1 MIVNFEEVAA
11 AIVYPQSNTLGQQ
24 LASLIPESQ
33 NVFKVVQ
40 NEACQEDIM
49 SIVSAMPRLVAG
61 YTSLDM
67 TDTTMSSESL
77 VVLEVTNTKITDILS
92 MIVGHIST
100 NALTTDALLSVGVG
114 VDVSKVLPA
123 FEQLTQLI
131 QNTEYKCAP
140 LAMGKMFLPPAP
152 AQLAMVTQFAGSVK
166 GFSASIIDVDVDF
179 SQGPPQLNSFDAVI
193 AVATDDA
200 STLAMMAA
208 ANPLVTFDPLDPA
221 GAPSKLNSM
230 FLPPEVELYAAIK
243 NNFLTVYSGD
253 AGEKIVETLSG
264 ESLESNALL
273 SFAVNYGKIWAKEEL
288 FKNALQMSGAQV
300 CNDASMKDALSM
312 ITANRGSGAVQ
323 LEINDFG
330 VVFSTDAKMIKSDSK
345 FDVCL

>member
-1 MIVNFEEVAA
+1 
-11 AIVYPQSNTLGQQ
+11 
-24 LASLIPESQ
+24 
-33 NVFKVVQ
+33 
-40 NEACQEDIM
+40 M

-61 YTSLDM
+61 YTSLDV
-67 TDTTMSSESL
+67 TDTTMNSESL
-77 VVLEVTNTKITDILS
+77 VVLEITNTKITDILS

-100 NALTTDALLSVGVG
+100 NTLTTDALLSVGVG

-208 ANPLVTFDPLDPA
+208 MARVMRRIITV
-221 GAPSKLNSM
+221 SM
-230 FLPPEVELYAAIK
+230 DEMRSMAC
-243 NNFLTVYSGD
+243 NR
-253 AGEKIVETLSG
+253 
-264 ESLESNALL
+264 LL
-273 SFAVNYGKIWAKEEL
+273 RSFEPTTRL
-288 FKNALQMSGAQV
+288 
-300 CNDASMKDALSM
+300 
-312 ITANRGSGAVQ
+312 
-323 LEINDFG
+323 
-330 VVFSTDAKMIKSDSK
+330 
-345 FDVCL
+345 